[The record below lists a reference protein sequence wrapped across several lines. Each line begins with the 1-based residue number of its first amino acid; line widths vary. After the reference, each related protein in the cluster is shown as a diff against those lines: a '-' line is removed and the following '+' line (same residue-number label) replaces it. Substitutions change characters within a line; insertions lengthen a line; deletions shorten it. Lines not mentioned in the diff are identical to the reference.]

1 MNAAPQTTRWA
12 QYLAQAQALTPPAS
26 TGPARG
32 PALTAAEAARVQ
44 RHRDQLMAAL
54 RSQDRLALHCA
65 KQCWTQ
71 PFAPTVPRRTTATE
85 GLQAALQIRPPCAG
99 RCATW
104 RGAQRP
110 CCCRVARSSE
120 GVPGP
125 CAGPWGTV
133 FSKNGW

>member
-1 MNAAPQTTRWA
+1 MNATATHTTRWA

-65 KQCWTQ
+65 KQQVLDAAFC
-71 PFAPTVPRRTTATE
+71 PRRPEADLDPGGSVTSAADSPALRRALRDLAWRT
-85 GLQAALQIRPPCAG
+85 AALLLPRRPEC
-99 RCATW
+99 
-104 RGAQRP
+104 
-110 CCCRVARSSE
+110 
-120 GVPGP
+120 
-125 CAGPWGTV
+125 
-133 FSKNGW
+133 